1 MYPLR
6 NDAPL
11 AARIGATVTLV
22 EASAPA
28 IDLCVRVRGLAA
40 VRHGSLSEAS
50 LRVRRNTADSTQ
62 RGKLMPPRSSDA
74 DQEWSN
80 YRKDPVLAVDL
91 AHRIGDLQL
100 RLCRCEIGYTL

>member
-1 MYPLR
+1 
-6 NDAPL
+6 
-11 AARIGATVTLV
+11 
-22 EASAPA
+22 
-28 IDLCVRVRGLAA
+28 
-40 VRHGSLSEAS
+40 
-50 LRVRRNTADSTQ
+50 
-62 RGKLMPPRSSDA
+62 MPPRSSDA